1 MRIVQCNAIR
11 IYYCN
16 DAKKINDCL
25 NTSQCGSGREAFVGC
40 KFHRSA
46 GVHLV
51 LHCNGHHWKRRQ
63 LFYLLPTAVKPSSF
77 NGKPSQPKS
86 DLPCT
91 GINSMPSNSCWHATW
106 YPFCQVRLPMPKNMP
121 RIHSIGIS
129 SCCSCHPGMSCLKAD
144 WHLLWTQACPGLCC
158 CSSNVMWTQACP
170 GLYSSDAMWT
180 QVCPSPWCCCCCS
193 YNAMVGQWSVHADE
207 ISGLFSDA
215 LLQLH
220 IQHIIDD
227 EILRRTWTS
236 ILWSRNQQEHYLI
249 TNGWWHFCFE
259 ILVT

>member
-63 LFYLLPTAVKPSSF
+63 LFYLLLTAVKPSSF

-170 GLYSSDAMWT
+170 ACTLPMQCGHRYALAPDAAAAALTMQWW
-180 QVCPSPWCCCCCS
+180 VS
-193 YNAMVGQWSVHADE
+193 GQCMQMRFQGFLVM
-207 ISGLFSDA
+207 LFFSC
-215 LLQLH
+215 
-220 IQHIIDD
+220 
-227 EILRRTWTS
+227 TS
-236 ILWSRNQQEHYLI
+236 
-249 TNGWWHFCFE
+249 
-259 ILVT
+259 